1 MSIPLTP
8 TTETNEELQEKR
20 YRELFTDFTPEFRF
34 HFWYN
39 GATTKHSHDFFEIFI
54 ILHGKIKH
62 IHNGEENVLSENCLC
77 LIRPGDIHQFIKIND
92 EPTVQFNVSM
102 TPQIFHSICELFSES
117 LYQKLCGESG
127 LIHLIL
133 RDEEKTSLS
142 QLLSLLHS
150 TDETHK
156 ELHLSI
162 VKTFIVNSLLYLQT
176 SLKSDKVYPAWFAEF
191 LSKIHTP
198 EYFLQPVHA
207 LYNLVPYSQPRLNAY
222 FHEFI
227 GCTLVSYV
235 TKFKLNY
242 ACNLLRYS
250 NYSILQI
257 AQMSAYNN
265 LSHFN
270 HTFKKYIGC
279 SPKQYRTR
287 YLKHE

>member
-1 MSIPLTP
+1 MSISLTP
-8 TTETNEELQEKR
+8 TTEIGEELQEKH
-20 YRELFTDFTPEFRF
+20 YREIFKDLASELRF

-54 ILHGKIKH
+54 ILQGKIKH
-62 IHNGEENVLSENCLC
+62 IHNGEERVLSENSLC
-77 LIRPGDIHQFIKIND
+77 LIRPGDIHQFLKIDDNA
-92 EPTVQFNVSM
+92 TVQFNVSM
-102 TPQIFHSICELFSES
+102 TPQIFHSICALFSES

-127 LIHLIL
+127 LISLIL
-133 RDEEKTSLS
+133 RDEEKNSLS
-142 QLLSLLHS
+142 QLLELLNS
-150 TDETHK
+150 ADETHK
-156 ELHLSI
+156 ELHNSI

-176 SLKSDKVYPAWFAEF
+176 SLKSEKVYPAWFADF

-198 EYFLQPVHA
+198 DYFLQPVHN

-242 ACNLLRYS
+242 ACNLLKYS

-287 YLKHE
+287 YLKHG